1 MQKNTQRTILFLLG
15 PTATGKTD
23 IVINLLDK
31 FTNTFEIISVD
42 SVQIYKDCNV
52 GSGKPNDAILK
63 RYHHHLI
70 NHIDL
75 NDTYNVARFVLDTT
89 SLIDQIFERGNIP
102 ILVGGTMM
110 YFNSLL
116 KGITAL
122 PGRNITLREELE
134 QLDTKEL
141 FHILQQ
147 ECLKTSRSIN
157 SNDRLRI
164 IRAIELN
171 RVNTTNTNSII
182 KLDDTLRVVQIGISP
197 RSRSS
202 LHEKIAIRQPYLAN
216 DELINEAEHLLAKY
230 QIAEHPIRKAVNYRQ
245 AFDLIEGLI
254 NNNEFYKKTLF
265 ATRQLAK
272 RQITWIRSWEDLN
285 IFDINKYKDIE
296 KFLIREL
303 KL

>member
-1 MQKNTQRTILFLLG
+1 MQKKTQKTILFLLG

-23 IVINLLDK
+23 VVIKLCDY

-52 GSGKPNDAILK
+52 GSGKPDNEILK
-63 RYHHHLI
+63 RHHHHLI
-70 NHIDL
+70 NQIDL
-75 NDTYNVARFVLDTT
+75 NDRYNVARFVSDTT
-89 SLIDQIFERGNIP
+89 TLINNIFERGKIP

-122 PGRNITLREELE
+122 PGRNIALREELE
-134 QLDTKEL
+134 QLDNNEL
-141 FHILQQ
+141 FQILQQ
-147 ECLKTSRSIN
+147 ECLETSRSIN

-164 IRAIELN
+164 IRGIELSREN
-171 RVNTTNTNSII
+171 PNNEKNII
-182 KLDDTLRVVQIGISP
+182 KLDDTLRVIQIGISP
-197 RSRSS
+197 RLRSS
-202 LHEKIAIRQPYLAN
+202 LHEKIALRQPLLAN
-216 DELINEAEHLLAKY
+216 DRLINEAENLLAKY

-254 NNNEFYKKTLF
+254 KNNEFYEKTLF

-272 RQITWIRSWEDLN
+272 RQITWIRSWKDLN
-285 IFDINKYKDIE
+285 IFDINKYQDIE

>member
-1 MQKNTQRTILFLLG
+1 MQKKTQRTILFLLG

-23 IVINLLDK
+23 IVINLCDN
-31 FTNTFEIISVD
+31 FSNTFEIISVD

-52 GSGKPNDAILK
+52 GSGKPDDEILK

-75 NDTYNVARFVLDTT
+75 NDTYNVARFILDTT
-89 SLIDQIFERGNIP
+89 TLIDNIFERGNIP

-116 KGITAL
+116 RGITDL
-122 PGRNITLREELE
+122 PGRNTNLREELE
-134 QLDTKEL
+134 QHDTNEL
-141 FHILQQ
+141 FQILQQ
-147 ECLKTSRSIN
+147 ECHETSISIN
-157 SNDRLRI
+157 PNDRLRI

-171 RVNTTNTNSII
+171 RENPFSAKSII
-182 KLDDTLRVVQIGISP
+182 KLDDTLRVIQIGISP
-197 RSRSS
+197 RLRSS
-202 LHEKIAIRQPYLAN
+202 LHEKIAIRQPFLAN
-216 DELINEAEHLLAKY
+216 DKLINEAEHLLAKY
-230 QIAEHPIRKAVNYRQ
+230 QIEEHPIRKAVNYRQ

-254 NNNEFYKKTLF
+254 NNSEFYEKTLF

-285 IFDINKYKDIE
+285 IFDINKYQDIE

>member
-1 MQKNTQRTILFLLG
+1 M
-15 PTATGKTD
+15 
-23 IVINLLDK
+23 
-31 FTNTFEIISVD
+31 
-42 SVQIYKDCNV
+42 
-52 GSGKPNDAILK
+52 
-63 RYHHHLI
+63 
-70 NHIDL
+70 
-75 NDTYNVARFVLDTT
+75 
-89 SLIDQIFERGNIP
+89 
-102 ILVGGTMM
+102 
-110 YFNSLL
+110 
-116 KGITAL
+116 
-122 PGRNITLREELE
+122 
-134 QLDTKEL
+134 
-141 FHILQQ
+141 
-147 ECLKTSRSIN
+147 
-157 SNDRLRI
+157 
-164 IRAIELN
+164 N
-171 RVNTTNTNSII
+171 RVNTTNKKSII
-182 KLDDTLRVVQIGISP
+182 RLDNTLRVVQIGISP
-197 RSRSS
+197 RSRSY

>member
-1 MQKNTQRTILFLLG
+1 MQKKTQKTILFLLG

-23 IVINLLDK
+23 VVIKLCDY

-52 GSGKPNDAILK
+52 GSGKPDNEILK
-63 RYHHHLI
+63 RHHHHLI
-70 NHIDL
+70 NQIDL
-75 NDTYNVARFVLDTT
+75 NDTYNVARFVSDTT
-89 SLIDQIFERGNIP
+89 TLVNNIFERGKIP

-134 QLDTKEL
+134 QLDNNEL
-141 FHILQQ
+141 FQILQQ
-147 ECLKTSRSIN
+147 ECLETSRSIN

-164 IRAIELN
+164 IRGIELSREN
-171 RVNTTNTNSII
+171 PNNEKNII
-182 KLDDTLRVVQIGISP
+182 KLDDTLRVIQIGISP
-197 RSRSS
+197 RLRSS
-202 LHEKIAIRQPYLAN
+202 LHEKIALRQPLLAN
-216 DELINEAEHLLAKY
+216 DRLINEAENLLAKY

-245 AFDLIEGLI
+245 AFDLIEGI
-254 NNNEFYKKTLF
+254 IKNNEFYEKTLF

-272 RQITWIRSWEDLN
+272 RQITWIRSWKDLN
-285 IFDINKYKDIE
+285 IFDINKYQDIE

>member
-1 MQKNTQRTILFLLG
+1 MQKKTQKTILFLLG

-23 IVINLLDK
+23 VVIKLCDY

-52 GSGKPNDAILK
+52 GSGKPDNEILK
-63 RYHHHLI
+63 RHHHHLI
-70 NHIDL
+70 NQIDL
-75 NDTYNVARFVLDTT
+75 NDTYNVARFVSDTT
-89 SLIDQIFERGNIP
+89 TLVNNIFERGKIP

-134 QLDTKEL
+134 QLDNNEL
-141 FHILQQ
+141 FQILQQ
-147 ECLKTSRSIN
+147 ECLETSRSIN

-164 IRAIELN
+164 IRGIELSREN
-171 RVNTTNTNSII
+171 PNNEKNII
-182 KLDDTLRVVQIGISP
+182 KLDDTLRVIQIGISP
-197 RSRSS
+197 RLRSS
-202 LHEKIAIRQPYLAN
+202 LHEKIALRQPLLAN
-216 DELINEAEHLLAKY
+216 DKLINEAENLLAKY

-254 NNNEFYKKTLF
+254 KNNEFYEKTLF

-272 RQITWIRSWEDLN
+272 RQITWIRSWKDLN
-285 IFDINKYKDIE
+285 IFDINKYQDIE

>member
-1 MQKNTQRTILFLLG
+1 MQKKTQKTILFLLG

-23 IVINLLDK
+23 VVIKLCDY

-52 GSGKPNDAILK
+52 GSGKPDNEILK
-63 RYHHHLI
+63 RHHHHLI
-70 NHIDL
+70 NQIDL
-75 NDTYNVARFVLDTT
+75 NDTYNVARFVSDTT
-89 SLIDQIFERGNIP
+89 TLVNNIFERGKIP

-134 QLDTKEL
+134 QLDNNEL
-141 FHILQQ
+141 FQILQQ
-147 ECLKTSRSIN
+147 ECLETSRSIN

-164 IRAIELN
+164 IRGIELSREN
-171 RVNTTNTNSII
+171 PNNEKNII
-182 KLDDTLRVVQIGISP
+182 KLDDTLRVIQIGISP
-197 RSRSS
+197 RLRSS
-202 LHEKIAIRQPYLAN
+202 LHEKIALRQPLLAN
-216 DELINEAEHLLAKY
+216 DRLINEAENLLAKY

-254 NNNEFYKKTLF
+254 KNNEFYEKTLF

-272 RQITWIRSWEDLN
+272 RQITWIRSWKDLN
-285 IFDINKYKDIE
+285 IFDINKYQDIE

>member
-1 MQKNTQRTILFLLG
+1 MQKKTQKTILFLLG

-23 IVINLLDK
+23 VVIKLCDY

-52 GSGKPNDAILK
+52 GSGKPDNEILK
-63 RYHHHLI
+63 RHHHHLI
-70 NHIDL
+70 NQIDL
-75 NDTYNVARFVLDTT
+75 NDTYNVARFVSDTT
-89 SLIDQIFERGNIP
+89 TLVNNIFERGKIP

-122 PGRNITLREELE
+122 PGRNIALREELE
-134 QLDTKEL
+134 QLDNNEL
-141 FHILQQ
+141 FQILQQ
-147 ECLKTSRSIN
+147 ECLETSRSIN

-164 IRAIELN
+164 IRGIELSREN
-171 RVNTTNTNSII
+171 PNNEKNII
-182 KLDDTLRVVQIGISP
+182 KLDDTLRVIQIGISP
-197 RSRSS
+197 RLRSS
-202 LHEKIAIRQPYLAN
+202 LHEKIALRQPLLAN
-216 DELINEAEHLLAKY
+216 DRLINEAENLLAKY

-254 NNNEFYKKTLF
+254 NNNEFYEKTLF

-296 KFLIREL
+296 EFLIREL

>member
-1 MQKNTQRTILFLLG
+1 MQKKTQKTILFLLG

-23 IVINLLDK
+23 VVIKLCDY

-52 GSGKPNDAILK
+52 GSGKPDNEILK
-63 RYHHHLI
+63 RHHHHLI
-70 NHIDL
+70 NQIDL
-75 NDTYNVARFVLDTT
+75 NDTYNVARFVSDTT
-89 SLIDQIFERGNIP
+89 TLVNNIFERGKIP

-122 PGRNITLREELE
+122 PGRNIALREELE
-134 QLDTKEL
+134 QLDNNEL
-141 FHILQQ
+141 FQILQQ
-147 ECLKTSRSIN
+147 ECLETSRSIN

-164 IRAIELN
+164 IRGIELSREN
-171 RVNTTNTNSII
+171 PNNEKNII
-182 KLDDTLRVVQIGISP
+182 KLDDTLRVIQIGISP
-197 RSRSS
+197 RLRSS
-202 LHEKIAIRQPYLAN
+202 LHEKIALRQPLLAN
-216 DELINEAEHLLAKY
+216 DRLINEAENLLAKY

-254 NNNEFYKKTLF
+254 KNNEFYEKTLF

-272 RQITWIRSWEDLN
+272 RQITWIRSWKDLN
-285 IFDINKYKDIE
+285 IFDINKYQDIE

>member
-1 MQKNTQRTILFLLG
+1 LQKKTQKTILFLLG

-23 IVINLLDK
+23 VVIKLCDY

-52 GSGKPNDAILK
+52 GSGKPDNEILK
-63 RYHHHLI
+63 RHHHHLI
-70 NHIDL
+70 NQIDL
-75 NDTYNVARFVLDTT
+75 NDRYNVARFVSDTT
-89 SLIDQIFERGNIP
+89 TLINNIFERGKIP

-134 QLDTKEL
+134 QLDNNEL
-141 FHILQQ
+141 FQILQQ
-147 ECLKTSRSIN
+147 ECLETSRSIN

-164 IRAIELN
+164 IRGIELSREN
-171 RVNTTNTNSII
+171 PNNEKNII
-182 KLDDTLRVVQIGISP
+182 KLDDTLRVIQIGISP
-197 RSRSS
+197 RLRSS
-202 LHEKIAIRQPYLAN
+202 LHEKIALRQPLLAN
-216 DELINEAEHLLAKY
+216 DRLINEAENLLAKY

-245 AFDLIEGLI
+245 AFDLIEGI
-254 NNNEFYKKTLF
+254 IKNNEFYEKTLF

-272 RQITWIRSWEDLN
+272 RQITWIRSWKDLN
-285 IFDINKYKDIE
+285 IFDINKYQDIE